1 MVEKAQIDESFGYF
15 VFEEW
20 MNYFVEEGAIV
31 VFYIG
36 VQLVADFVVEG
47 FELLLLGVG
56 VPVGDPVFKGSTFDL
71 SKASNIAQSD
81 S

>member
-1 MVEKAQIDESFGYF
+1 
-15 VFEEW
+15 

-31 VFYIG
+31 VFYVG